1 MSIKTNEINIMSRK
15 ETDLIESK
23 NRHLMEK
30 IIKNWLKLQKIIKEE
45 MTLED
50 IIFNHQEKEFVQ
62 LKEYFK
68 KFYTLK
74 LKNRQI
80 FEEINNP
87 QKKRNYLIDY
97 DLKNIIDI
105 YSSIDDFLF
114 LFRNNYDYILTLIGL
129 ISDDDE
135 NEKIFSLAELFSN
148 QFYENI
154 LIPNPEKEEVLLLIF
169 KLFEKEI
176 SQLCCSSIDEF
187 LEEDTFL
194 GKFISSFNKKQ
205 ELNGILLSIINP
217 LITDIESSSSGNY
230 LNLSLYDLKDIFK
243 NSPSVNIDL
252 EEDFNI
258 NEFLFDKIPK
268 ININFYKN
276 KTNNEDGEEQSEE
289 SSEEL
294 EDKNIDL
301 DMDKIPGINDWENN
315 ELKDDNDDDNSK
327 NKNDEFNELY
337 MKDLDMNYFIE
348 KMKDEENPFL
358 KDLYLYQIQQIIDD
372 ENIFSNKC
380 LFDVLKSNKFKQHI
394 KLIGE
399 KYKNNFIYLKSKID
413 YLIQS
418 LFDKIDS
425 IPYSIRCVCKVI
437 FIILKNKYPS
447 LNKYL
452 QNSFIGKYIFNKCL
466 FPILNRENI
475 TILSSQILSIDT
487 ENCFNIIKNVLDHAN
502 KCALFKSNADLEY
515 TIFNHYILE
524 LIPAL
529 DIFYEKLID
538 IELPP
543 VLNNIIVNKYLN
555 AQERKISSEIF
566 FIGNNNNSTYDYF
579 KENNE
584 ELFHLQCI
592 CFSLEDILFI
602 LTLINRNIDAFN
614 SLENFEKFKYY
625 YEIIEQSENTIKEII
640 KKNKD
645 ITQFFVSFKQER
657 NLKFESYNPKNIN
670 FNNILKNNNSNLST
684 ENLDNVI
691 ISQKFKVCL
700 KMILRGLNLINNK
713 DYSHLNSSFSNKNFF
728 SCLKYTLDEFGEL
741 NDDKKRIPLKWYGE
755 FIYTNKNLLQ
765 QKYLENDYE
774 FFYDEL
780 YIEEVKNLND
790 LKSISSL
797 VNVRDGMNLRCA
809 ENIVHKATYEN
820 FILDKNKDFIGI
832 SKFIEEENIEV
843 CFQIKENGLN
853 NNENNNETPDKN
865 KKRIKKPANAIISI
879 IDAEKCPHNQLTDIK
894 KEKNKF
900 KINPYHA
907 YSIKDFIS
915 KFSDNP
921 WNNEEKAKIPKD
933 YITEDI
939 NKSQRNNGIYST
951 FSQYKS
957 IIKKHIKCPKNNK
970 INFLSVKN
978 ESIYTEIANKIEDF
992 IMRQIYVYI
1001 YPKKQLKTD
1010 LAFYNMTKKLD
1021 WVKPE
1026 HLDIKKV
1033 YIKQLANAILWIKK
1047 IDEKKS
1053 IRDKL
1058 LCISSAYNIMN
1069 NTIKFSSGKNE
1080 DAGQDELTPIFQ
1092 YIIIKAQLP
1101 RIFSNINYIK
1111 CFLNDIELTGEL
1123 GFLFSQLESAACFI
1137 KDINNESFK
1146 LSEEEFNKKMNGI

>member
-1 MSIKTNEINIMSRK
+1 
-15 ETDLIESK
+15 
-23 NRHLMEK
+23 
-30 IIKNWLKLQKIIKEE
+30 
-45 MTLED
+45 
-50 IIFNHQEKEFVQ
+50 
-62 LKEYFK
+62 
-68 KFYTLK
+68 
-74 LKNRQI
+74 
-80 FEEINNP
+80 
-87 QKKRNYLIDY
+87 
-97 DLKNIIDI
+97 
-105 YSSIDDFLF
+105 
-114 LFRNNYDYILTLIGL
+114 
-129 ISDDDE
+129 
-135 NEKIFSLAELFSN
+135 
-148 QFYENI
+148 
-154 LIPNPEKEEVLLLIF
+154 
-169 KLFEKEI
+169 
-176 SQLCCSSIDEF
+176 
-187 LEEDTFL
+187 
-194 GKFISSFNKKQ
+194 
-205 ELNGILLSIINP
+205 
-217 LITDIESSSSGNY
+217 
-230 LNLSLYDLKDIFK
+230 
-243 NSPSVNIDL
+243 
-252 EEDFNI
+252 
-258 NEFLFDKIPK
+258 
-268 ININFYKN
+268 
-276 KTNNEDGEEQSEE
+276 
-289 SSEEL
+289 
-294 EDKNIDL
+294 
-301 DMDKIPGINDWENN
+301 MDKIPGINDWENN

-425 IPYSIRCVCKVI
+425 IPYSIRCICKVI

-566 FIGNNNNSTYDYF
+566 FIGNDQNLTYDYF
-579 KENNE
+579 KENSE

-602 LTLINRNIDAFN
+602 LTLINRNIDAFS
-614 SLENFEKFKYY
+614 SLENFEKFKNY
-625 YEIIEQSENTIKEII
+625 YEIIEQNEKVIKDMII
-640 KKNKD
+640 KNKD
-645 ITQFFVSFKQER
+645 LNQFFVSFRQEK

-670 FNNILKNNNSNLST
+670 LNNILKNTNSNLSS
-684 ENLDNVI
+684 ENSDNAF
-691 ISQKFKVCL
+691 ISQKFKICL
-700 KMILRGLNLINNK
+700 KMVLRGLNLINNK

-741 NDDKKRIPLKWYGE
+741 NEDKNSIPLKWYGE
-755 FIYTNKNLLQ
+755 YIYNNKNLLQ
-765 QKYLENDYE
+765 RKYLENDYE

-780 YIEEVKNLND
+780 YIEEIKNLND

-809 ENIVHKATYEN
+809 ENKIHKATYEN

-853 NNENNNETPDKN
+853 PNESNNETPDKN
-865 KKRIKKPANAIISI
+865 KKRIIKKSANGIISI
-879 IDAEKCPHNQLTDIK
+879 LDAEKCPHNQSTDIK
-894 KEKNKF
+894 KEKNKSM
-900 KINPYHA
+900 INPYHA

-915 KFSDNP
+915 KFSDKP

-933 YITEDI
+933 YIVDDI

-957 IIKKHIKCPKNNK
+957 IIKRHIKSPKNHK

-978 ESIYTEIANKIEDF
+978 DSIYTEIANKIEDY

-1001 YPKKQLKTD
+1001 YPKKQLKSD
-1010 LAFYNMTKKLD
+1010 LAFYNMTKKLS
-1021 WVKPE
+1021 WVNPE

-1033 YIKQLANAILWIKK
+1033 YMKQLNNAILCIKK

-1058 LCISSAYNIMN
+1058 FCISSAYNIMN

-1092 YIIIKAQLP
+1092 YIIIKSQLP

-1137 KDINNESFK
+1137 MDINNESFK